1 MNKESLKHHIQHLE
15 EKHRDLD
22 QKIKIEH
29 IKYGNDGVVNSMKKQ
44 KLHLKD
50 EIENFKKQLTTL

>member
-1 MNKESLKHHIQHLE
+1 MNKESLQHHIKHLE

-29 IKYGNDGVVNSMKKQ
+29 GNDGVVNSMKKQ